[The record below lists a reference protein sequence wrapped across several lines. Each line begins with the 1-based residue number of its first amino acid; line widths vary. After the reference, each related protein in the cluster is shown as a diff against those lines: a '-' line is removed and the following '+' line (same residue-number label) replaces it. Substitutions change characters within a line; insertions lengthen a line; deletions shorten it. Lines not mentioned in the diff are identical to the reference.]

1 MSHANL
7 LSVPE
12 KYDFHSTDDHY
23 YICNDVIHAGF
34 KLPYKNIGVS
44 HSVLLLFHFSSKVH
58 MMFKEHHPFSF
69 SFSLTSYTLSSSI
82 SQGTHDVQ
90 RATASSSAD
99 MPGTVTVQATFAV
112 NSPALGFL
120 VILVD
125 SRATAVS
132 LSSALRPNHT
142 VVMSGLATADSYTV
156 VVFDVESTG
165 LPSTRAAA
173 VDVVNVTSTEPI
185 AG

>member
-1 MSHANL
+1 MITL
-7 LSVPE
+7 LKITILCIV
-12 KYDFHSTDDHY
+12 
-23 YICNDVIHAGF
+23 
-34 KLPYKNIGVS
+34 VS
-44 HSVLLLFHFSSKVH
+44 PILFF
-58 MMFKEHHPFSF
+58 
-69 SFSLTSYTLSSSI
+69 FSLISYTLSSSI
-82 SQGTHDVQ
+82 CKGTHDVQ

-99 MPGTVTVQATFAV
+99 IPGTVIVQATFAT

-125 SRATAVS
+125 TRGTAVS
-132 LSSALRPNHT
+132 LTSTLRPNHT
-142 VVMSGLATADSYTV
+142 VVISGLATADSYTA
-156 VVFDVESTG
+156 VVFDVENTG